1 MSGDR
6 LDVYFECKKKRH
18 YAIEVKPKSSPEGD
32 ILRGVYQC
40 VKYKAV
46 MDAMRVVENDNYEN
60 NTILVIA
67 GEMTDFVRQV
77 ANDLN
82 VRYIEGFRYK
92 NV

>member
-1 MSGDR
+1 
-6 LDVYFECKKKRH
+6 
-18 YAIEVKPKSSPEGD
+18 
-32 ILRGVYQC
+32 
-40 VKYKAV
+40 
-46 MDAMRVVENDNYEN
+46 MDAMRVVDNDNYEN

-92 NV
+92 IL

>member
-1 MSGDR
+1 M
-6 LDVYFECKKKRH
+6 
-18 YAIEVKPKSSPEGD
+18 KPKSSPEGD

-46 MDAMRVVENDNYEN
+46 MDAMRVVDNDNYEN

-82 VRYIEGFRYK
+82 VRYIEGFRFLITRI
-92 NV
+92 VL